1 MHYHHRV
8 RGDRL
13 GAIPANAALEQYRV
27 VPAHYRGRLLH
38 VQFQQVKT
46 AASKQTLRALDAVNF
61 LMADVHTGVGPFL
74 AIYLAASRHWNP
86 RAIGVAL
93 SAGGIAGLI
102 AQTPVGAFVDRL
114 RQKRVALAVGTALL
128 GIGALAVI
136 YSQSF
141 ADMVGA
147 QIVMGVVGTFFPPA
161 MAGMTLGIVGRAGLD
176 WRIGR
181 NETFNHAGNVFGAVA
196 AGLLGYIFAR
206 ESIFYFTAASCVI
219 TIVAIFFIRADE
231 IDFAWARGCEKGEVA
246 NEQNVSGFREVL
258 INRSLSIFIL
268 SVVLFHFANA
278 AMLPL
283 VGQELSVG
291 HPRAASLCMAVCIV
305 GAQLVMVPVALMAG
319 RLAPE
324 WGRRAVFLIGFA
336 ALPIRGVLYTLSG
349 NPIYLTGVQLLDGIG
364 AGIFGVM
371 SVLIISDLTRG
382 TGRFN
387 FVQGLVATATG
398 LGASLSNSVAGF
410 IVQRAGYNVA
420 FLALAGIASIAL
432 AIFATAMPETKRRRH
447 YAVSDFAR
455 LRALSPSS
463 AA

>member
-1 MHYHHRV
+1 
-8 RGDRL
+8 
-13 GAIPANAALEQYRV
+13 
-27 VPAHYRGRLLH
+27 
-38 VQFQQVKT
+38 
-46 AASKQTLRALDAVNF
+46 
-61 LMADVHTGVGPFL
+61 
-74 AIYLAASRHWNP
+74 
-86 RAIGVAL
+86 
-93 SAGGIAGLI
+93 
-102 AQTPVGAFVDRL
+102 
-114 RQKRVALAVGTALL
+114 
-128 GIGALAVI
+128 
-136 YSQSF
+136 
-141 ADMVGA
+141 
-147 QIVMGVVGTFFPPA
+147 
-161 MAGMTLGIVGRAGLD
+161 
-176 WRIGR
+176 
-181 NETFNHAGNVFGAVA
+181 
-196 AGLLGYIFAR
+196 
-206 ESIFYFTAASCVI
+206 
-219 TIVAIFFIRADE
+219 
-231 IDFAWARGCEKGEVA
+231 
-246 NEQNVSGFREVL
+246 
-258 INRSLSIFIL
+258 
-268 SVVLFHFANA
+268 
-278 AMLPL
+278 
-283 VGQELSVG
+283 
-291 HPRAASLCMAVCIV
+291 MAVCIV